1 MTQNSGVA
9 FSLLFSIYALILTR
23 SRLGLFQVCII
34 FLTSVSVMAQY
45 LEIKWIEFH
54 QILLTRSRL
63 RFLPVI
69 FCLYVTESWPLM
81 DVSYSFPRTNEQNLN
96 KFCLCIDI
104 DRI

>member
-1 MTQNSGVA
+1 MAQNSGVT

-34 FLTSVSVMAQY
+34 FLTFVSVMAQY

-69 FCLYVTESWPLM
+69 ICLFVTESWPLM
-81 DVSYSFPRTNEQNLN
+81 DVSNSFLHINQQNLT